1 MKRILLLL
9 GLILAVEI
17 VIGGVGTGVLNAQQE
32 RLRRAELLKT
42 ELGLMEGKEANLVLV
57 EFEPGAAVAK
67 HFHPGDELVYIL
79 EGSVILEVDG
89 QPAIT
94 LKAGDT
100 FHQPPRQVH
109 AGQNASAT
117 DPVKLLVIWI
127 VDKGQPITVPVK

>member
-32 RLRRAELLKT
+32 GVRRTELLKAD
-42 ELGLMEGKEANLVLV
+42 LAIMGGKEANLVLV
-57 EFEPGAAVAK
+57 EFEPGATIAK

-79 EGSVILEVDG
+79 EGSVIVEVEG
-89 QPAIT
+89 EAAIA

-100 FHQPPRQVH
+100 FHQPPKQVH
-109 AGQNASAT
+109 SGQNASTT

-127 VDKGQPITVPVK
+127 VEKGQPLTVPVK

>member
-1 MKRILLLL
+1 MKRIVLLL
-9 GLILAVEI
+9 GLVLAVGI
-17 VIGGVGTGVLNAQQE
+17 AIGGVGTGVLNAQQE
-32 RLRRAELLKT
+32 AVRRAELLKT
-42 ELGLMEGKEANLVLV
+42 ELGLMAGKEANLVLV

-89 QPAIT
+89 LPAIT

-100 FHQPPRQVH
+100 FHQPPKQVH
-109 AGQNASAT
+109 SGQNASTT

>member
-1 MKRILLLL
+1 MKRTVLLL
-9 GLILAVEI
+9 GLVLAVEFA
-17 VIGGVGTGVLNAQQE
+17 IGGVGIGVLNAQQE

-100 FHQPPRQVH
+100 FHQPPKQVH
-109 AGQNASAT
+109 SGQNASTT

-127 VDKGQPITVPVK
+127 VDKEIGRAHV